1 MSRRAN
7 RIVILNARTRTP
19 PLPQNLVTLQQL
31 KFGII
36 FGIAGILLLSCSLPV
51 RSASPFLPHKSA
63 INQSRADLQSTQQ
76 GQKLPLTARFTA
88 QGQTILLEVA
98 RTSEQQ
104 STGLMYRTSLAANRG
119 MLFVF
124 SPARPV
130 SFWMKNTLIPLDMV
144 FMSNGVVKYIGASI
158 QPCQVKSCP
167 GYGPQSQI
175 SIDNVIELRSGR
187 AAELKIKVGDRL
199 TIDNYSAKMLKSK

>member
-1 MSRRAN
+1 
-7 RIVILNARTRTP
+7 
-19 PLPQNLVTLQQL
+19 
-31 KFGII
+31 
-36 FGIAGILLLSCSLPV
+36 LSCSLPV
-51 RSASPFLPHKSA
+51 RSTSPLSHQNSA
-63 INQSRADLQSTQQ
+63 ITQSRADLKQTQQ
-76 GQKLPLTARFTA
+76 GQKLPLSARFTA

-98 RTSEQQ
+98 RTAEEQ

-130 SFWMKNTLIPLDMV
+130 SFWMKNTLIPLDIV
-144 FMSNGVVKYIGASI
+144 FVSNGVVKYIGANI
-158 QPCQVKSCP
+158 PPCKVASCP

-175 SIDNVIELRSGR
+175 SIDNVIELRGGR

>member
-1 MSRRAN
+1 LSSSR
-7 RIVILNARTRTP
+7 LNPYTP
-19 PLPQNLVTLQQL
+19 SQQKSRDFTVT
-31 KFGII
+31 

-51 RSASPFLPHKSA
+51 RSVSA
-63 INQSRADLQSTQQ
+63 FQTRNSVIAQATQL

-98 RTSEQQ
+98 RTAQEQ
-104 STGLMYRTSLAANRG
+104 STGLMYRTNLAANRG

-130 SFWMKNTLIPLDMV
+130 SFWMKNTLMPLDMV
-144 FMSNGVVKYIGASI
+144 FLSNGVVKYIGANI
-158 QPCQVKSCP
+158 QPCKVASCP

-175 SIDNVIELRSGR
+175 SIDHVIELRSGR